1 MNKIELENKIE
12 VMQHFLNGGEIEF
25 ALIGGTNWNKA
36 SMPIWDWSKFVY
48 RIKEEEVKYPIYA
61 KRNNVKQT
69 LIVKFT
75 AEKTGEVIE
84 DTSGE
89 YYIGYSATDWIPVY
103 NDAVWEVLPDYEEL
117 TLYYEVINAEGTW
130 YNLQGYLYTEEELK
144 DFTNY
149 IKTGRSFRL
158 PRKGK

>member
-1 MNKIELENKIE
+1 MKENLQEKIK
-12 VMQHFLNGGEIEF
+12 VMQHFADGGDIEIKAYGVEEW
-25 ALIGGTNWNKA
+25 IVDSDPQWNW
-36 SMPIWDWSKFVY
+36 VTCEY

-89 YYIGYSATDWIPVY
+89 YYIGYSATNWIPVY
-103 NDAVWEVLPDYEEL
+103 NDAVWEVLPKYEEL

-144 DFTNY
+144 SLPQL

-158 PRKGK
+158 PRKEIK

>member
-1 MNKIELENKIE
+1 MNNAELENKIE

-25 ALIGGTNWNKA
+25 ALIGGTNWSKA

-61 KRNNVKQT
+61 KRKNVQGIF
-69 LIVKFT
+69 IVKFT

-89 YYIGYSATDWIPVY
+89 YSIGCSATNWIPVY

-117 TLYYEVINAEGTW
+117 TLYYEVIDTELGRYEVIGT
-130 YNLQGYLYTEEELK
+130 LHTEEELK
-144 DFTNY
+144 YFPEY
-149 IKTGRSFRL
+149 VKTGRSFKL